1 MDLEIF
7 EKKFKLAKEDSAD
20 LKAVLRRVGDTD
32 YDKDIAIAEVHCEEA
47 QKELRADTKNC
58 DAIRLQLAENEQVY
72 NDLTEQIDS
81 IPTERL
87 NIKKLVEKRKQLTTN
102 IQDTKDNISELKQ
115 EIVQFDGK
123 LKTYDDFLTTINI
136 EELLEEKKQYDDFKQ
151 RYDETVN
158 RARIMDNDYK
168 TMAKKLNLLDEV
180 PCGDA
185 FVTSCKFIADA
196 HSASLDLPV
205 LEKTIIEKIEEA
217 KGYKKKVVSVN
228 SAEMVELIDRYNE
241 TIIAKNGIEIEKRD
255 NKVSIEKLFAKIKT
269 MSVELSETNEKIA
282 LYEDNKEAIQ
292 NIENLIFSRDEI
304 SDKIESNKKGIE
316 VFEEGLSVHNR
327 TIGSLEQ
334 KVETLKEKKQE
345 LLDIRAEFAAY
356 DLFMRCMH
364 SNGIAYHIIKRR
376 LPVINEEI
384 AKTISNIVD
393 FEVFFQEDGNKLDVL
408 IKHPNFEARPIEMGS
423 GAEKTLASMGIRL
436 ALLSVSSLPKGN
448 IFILDE
454 PGTALD
460 AENMEG
466 FIRMLDLVKTYFK
479 TVILISHLDSLKD
492 IVDTEITI
500 DKTNGYARINQ

>member
-1 MDLEIF
+1 MAKIRVYELAT
-7 EKKFKLAKEDSAD
+7 KLGLDN
-20 LKAVLRRVGDTD
+20 
-32 YDKDIAIAEVHCEEA
+32 KDIAIAEVHRDEA
-47 QKELRADTKNC
+47 QKKLELDSATCSMLRRRLVTHEEDHKN
-58 DAIRLQLAENEQVY
+58 
-72 NDLTEQIDS
+72 LTEQIDS

-87 NIKKLVEKRKQLTTN
+87 NIKKLLERRAQLTKN
-102 IQDTKDNISELKQ
+102 IEDTKENISELKV
-115 EIVQFDGK
+115 EISEFDAT
-123 LKTYDDFLTTINI
+123 LSRYDDFLTTINI
-136 EELLEEKKQYDDFKQ
+136 EDLLEEKKQYDVFKR

-168 TMAKKLNLLDEV
+168 TISKKLTLLDEV
-180 PCGDA
+180 PCGNSYLS
-185 FVTSCKFIADA
+185 SCKFISDA
-196 HSASLDLPV
+196 HSASIEMPV

-217 KGYKKKVVSVN
+217 KGYKEKIVSVD
-228 SAEMVELIDRYNE
+228 SAAMVELIDSYNE
-241 TIIAKNGIEIEKRD
+241 TIISKNNIEIEQRD

-269 MSVELSETNEKIA
+269 LTADLSETNDKIA

-292 NIENLIFSRDEI
+292 NIENLISSRDEI
-304 SDKIESNKKGIE
+304 EKKIADTKKEIESYEAI
-316 VFEEGLSVHNR
+316 LSTHNR

-334 KVETLKEKKQE
+334 KVETLVEKKQE

-364 SNGIAYHIIKRR
+364 SNGIAYDIIKKR

-408 IKHPNFEARPIEMGS
+408 IKHPNYEARPIEMGS

-479 TVILISHLDSLKD
+479 TAILISHLDSLKD
-492 IVDTEITI
+492 IVDMEITI
-500 DKTNGYARINQ
+500 EKNNGYARINQ